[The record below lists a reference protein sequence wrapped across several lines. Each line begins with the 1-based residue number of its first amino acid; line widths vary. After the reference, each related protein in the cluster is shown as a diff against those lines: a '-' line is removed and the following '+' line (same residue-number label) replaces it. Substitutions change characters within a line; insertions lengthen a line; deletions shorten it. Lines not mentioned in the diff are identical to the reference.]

1 MKYVE
6 GRQEERYNR
15 GSVSVLGEMGMHIL
29 SKRSTDKE
37 ILLQYFFTY
46 FIVLFIPLV
55 ICCSYYVR
63 MLSVISEDEIR
74 EKKTELLHSAVL
86 VDSFVGE
93 LDSFAGMLAGS
104 PAVNIFRF
112 QDKVLEFPNTNEVK
126 NLQDKLFNPTRINS
140 YVYGYYLFF
149 DKSETVINDS
159 IAYDYKDFYKLYL
172 RRDEDQSFENWNDY
186 LKTQMVKG
194 VNAAQNYRF
203 KNEKNVELLAYSC
216 PLPNNGYEAS
226 SGAVRIFFEEKVL
239 ENLMPVSE
247 KDGLQYILNDSGE
260 IIYCRYTDSASI
272 DSEQSALLAE
282 SIIQEKID
290 QDPKKEEADKDGI
303 VKVSTELDGKK
314 YVVLQYKSSNGYIYG
329 SLLPY
334 WQFNAR
340 KMASMIS
347 LTAFILLA
355 GAVGLALCLHMS
367 ARSATPLT
375 KLLKESLRLS
385 ERKEEHGSVYA
396 RLSDIYQ
403 YLGNVNSDLVKMME
417 EQKPYIRTT
426 IVNRLLFGN
435 PLSQGEYEWLEKR
448 LGFDCRNKVFTVLIF
463 RAIITEG
470 DEDCSVDL
478 VNTCILSLIEIIQKV
493 LPDCLYAVTGQEQV
507 SVIIG
512 TANESK
518 DMMMSIA
525 EDKVS
530 QIKSELPG
538 DIADRMLV
546 YGGTTVE
553 RVGDIYE
560 SYHNAVFTF
569 MNEKGQ
575 IANHIIWYQNNKGKM
590 AAAFPYFELSVRLTR
605 LVTSGDEQ
613 GLHDALKEIM
623 TEYIFENNLPA
634 WLEQVLLNELQAILF
649 RIIVGLELE
658 ESETQKYYCELEKN
672 HQSPI
677 LEQITNTLGLYRR
690 LCAHVNE
697 MKDMEAGKMMP
708 AIVAYID
715 ANYGDQNLSLTM
727 VADKFGISVPYLSS
741 LFKTSAGVN
750 FSSYVENVRIEKAK
764 GLLKNTSMTVGQIS
778 QATGYGSSN
787 SFCRAFKRATGSSA
801 SEYRRD

>member
-1 MKYVE
+1 MRRNK
-6 GRQEERYNR
+6 
-15 GSVSVLGEMGMHIL
+15 
-29 SKRSTDKE
+29 KRSTDKQ
-37 ILLQYFFTY
+37 ILLQYFLTY

-63 MLSVISEDEIR
+63 MLSVISEDDIR
-74 EKKTELLHSAVL
+74 EKKTELIHNATL
-86 VDSFVGE
+86 VDDFMEE
-93 LDSFAGMLAGS
+93 LDSFSGMLAGL

-140 YVYGYYLFF
+140 SVYGYYIFF
-149 DKSETVINDS
+149 DKSRTVINDS
-159 IAYDYKDFYKLYL
+159 IAYDYKDFYNLYL
-172 RRDEDQSFENWNDY
+172 RREEDLSFEAWDEY
-186 LKTQMVKG
+186 LTTQLVKG
-194 VNAAQNYRF
+194 VSRAQKYRC
-203 KNEKNVELLAYSC
+203 KDERSIELLAYSC
-216 PLPNNGYEAS
+216 PLPNNGYDTS
-226 SGAVRIFFEEKVL
+226 SGYVRIFFEENVL
-239 ENLMPVSE
+239 ASLMPVPE
-247 KDGLQYILNDSGE
+247 KEGLQYILNDSGD
-260 IIYCRYTDSASI
+260 IIYCRFADSP
-272 DSEQSALLAE
+272 SENAYGLVLQAE
-282 SIIQEKID
+282 SSLLDELCQGGNID
-290 QDPKKEEADKDGI
+290 TADTDGI
-303 VKVSTELDGKK
+303 LKLSVLLDGKK
-314 YVVLQYKSSNGYIYG
+314 YIALRYGSPSGYTYC
-329 SLLPY
+329 SLLPVV
-334 WQFNAR
+334 QFNAR
-340 KMASMIS
+340 QTTSMIS
-347 LTAFILLA
+347 LTVFILLA
-355 GAVGLALCLHMS
+355 AAVGLGLCWHMS

-375 KLLKESLRLS
+375 KLLKESLNITHK
-385 ERKEEHGSVYA
+385 KEEQGSAYSGLNDVF
-396 RLSDIYQ
+396 Q
-403 YLGNVNSDLVKMME
+403 YLGNVNSDLIEMME

-435 PLSQGEYEWLEKR
+435 PLSQGEYDWLERR
-448 LGFDCRNKVFTVLIF
+448 LGFEYRGKVFTVLIF
-463 RAIITEG
+463 RVTFLEG
-470 DEDCSVDL
+470 DEQNSVDL
-478 VNTCILSLIEIIQKV
+478 QNTYILSLIEIIQKV
-493 LPDCLYAVTGQEQV
+493 LPECLYAVTGEAQV
-507 SVIIG
+507 SVILSTSIQQR
-512 TANESK
+512 
-518 DMMMSIA
+518 DMVTSIA
-525 EDKVS
+525 GEKIL
-530 QIKSELPG
+530 QIRNELPG
-538 DIADRMLV
+538 DLADRMLV
-546 YGGTTVE
+546 YGGTTVD
-553 RVGDIYE
+553 RVEDIYE

-708 AIVAYID
+708 AIVAFID
-715 ANYGDQNLSLTM
+715 ANYGDQDLSLTM

-787 SFCRAFKRATGSSA
+787 SFCRAFKRVTDISA